1 MIITREICFPNKNTF
16 DIKPIREMLKEEMT
30 GGLWIDPF
38 ANKSRL
44 ANITNDLNP
53 AFDTD
58 YHLDALDFLKIF
70 DNNSIDGILY
80 DPPYSCR
87 QISECYKNVG
97 MPVNQETTQSTFW
110 SSHKK
115 EIARIVKTGGKVISF
130 GWNSGGIGKYLG
142 FEITRILLVYHGGHH
157 NDTICTVEVKNI
169 EYVTNRKIE
178 IKSFGNTTNLSE
190 LN

>member
-1 MIITREICFPNKNTF
+1 MIITRECAYPNKNTF

-30 GGLWIDPF
+30 NGLWIDPF

-53 AFDTD
+53 EFDTN
-58 YHLDALDFLKIF
+58 YHMDALDFLKMF
-70 DNNSIDGILY
+70 DDNSIDGILY
-80 DPPYSCR
+80 DPPYSYR

-97 MPVNQETTQSTFW
+97 MPVTKETTQSTFW
-110 SSHKK
+110 SRQKK
-115 EIARIVKTGGKVISF
+115 EIARILKTGGKIISF
-130 GWNSGGIGKYLG
+130 GWNSGGVGKTLG

-157 NDTICTVEVKNI
+157 YDTICTVEVKNI
-169 EYVTNRKIE
+169 EYVTNIKIE
-178 IKSFGNTTNLSE
+178 IKPFGNTTNLSE